1 MVELQQIEQ
10 NENLMR
16 KMELRKVE
24 RNEELQSK
32 FSKLNDED
40 QLVRKLDTNS
50 ARVCFVKKIF

>member
-10 NENLMR
+10 SENLMR
-16 KMELRKVE
+16 KMDLRKVE
-24 RNEELQSK
+24 RHEELQSK

-50 ARVCFVKKIF
+50 ARVSLK